1 MLGIAL
7 VGAGLRQWVL
17 QPVRRAWLI
26 GAGTLVAAGLIAV
39 YFALAGSR
47 LTVEEKNV
55 STDDISIAPLI
66 LRANAP
72 SGRSE
77 RHGKFLIEI
86 TSPTRASRSVSTS
99 VGANYPGRRFTL
111 RNGILVIRQYP
122 RCEGS
127 LKE

>member
-1 MLGIAL
+1 MI
-7 VGAGLRQWVL
+7 
-17 QPVRRAWLI
+17 
-26 GAGTLVAAGLIAV
+26 
-39 YFALAGSR
+39 
-47 LTVEEKNV
+47 
-55 STDDISIAPLI
+55 LI